1 MKNYPKKYLKLFPNW
16 LIALFL
22 FASGLLS
29 GWALSAVLSYKSEFP
44 LEKHEG
50 QYEFINPL
58 LECEGGEDL
67 ISAEL
72 VSFKHK
78 ITDLINKEIENKKA
92 ASIAVYFRDLNDGPW
107 FGIDEK
113 EPFFPG
119 SLLKVPIMM
128 GFFKKAESDPAILT
142 KQLKYDKKL
151 SLWSQFIKPAS
162 AMEIGKSYTIE
173 ELIYRMV
180 VYSDNEALLML
191 SAYDNGDIV
200 KTVYRHFNIQYPAD
214 GQPYNITIRKY
225 TAFFRILFNASYLNK
240 DMSNRALKILANVD
254 FNAGLAAGVP
264 SNIPVAHKFGEQE
277 RNGQKQFHDCGII
290 YYPKSP
296 YLLCAM
302 ARGDNFDDLISSV
315 RDISRLAYEEVD
327 KQVSKNIPK

>member
-1 MKNYPKKYLKLFPNW
+1 MKNYLKKHLKLFPNW

-29 GWALSAVLSYKSEFP
+29 GLALSAALNYKTGFP
-44 LEKHEG
+44 SEKHEG

-58 LECEGGEDL
+58 LECEGSEDL
-67 ISAEL
+67 ISGEL

-78 ITDLINKEIENKKA
+78 ITDLVNKEMESKKA
-92 ASIAVYFRDLNDGPW
+92 VSIAVYFRDLNDGPW

-113 EPFFPG
+113 EPFSPG

-151 SLWSQFIKPAS
+151 SPWPQFIKPAS
-162 AMEIGKSYTIE
+162 EMEIGKSYTIE
-173 ELIYRMV
+173 ELIYRMI
-180 VYSDNEALLML
+180 VYSDNEALLLL
-191 SAYDNGDIV
+191 SSYDNGEII
-200 KTVYRHFNIQYPAD
+200 KTVYRDLNIQYPAD

-225 TAFFRILFNASYLNK
+225 TSFFRILFNASYLNK
-240 DMSNRALKILANVD
+240 DMSNKALRILADVD
-254 FNAGLAAGVP
+254 FNAGLVAGVP

-277 RNGQKQFHDCGII
+277 RNGQKQFHDCGTV
-290 YYPKSP
+290 YYPKNP

-302 ARGDNFDDLISSV
+302 ARGDNFDDLISSI

-327 KQVSKNIPK
+327 KQVSKNIFK